1 MDKSFLADTKLAHLV
16 KLGMD
21 TTMGVFEAVFKFA
34 IFLIV
39 YFVSAIPGL
48 LWLAGIMLEV
58 CLITLPSAS
67 LSTATE

>member
-39 YFVSAIPGL
+39 YL
-48 LWLAGIMLEV
+48 
-58 CLITLPSAS
+58 CLQSQDFCGWQAS
-67 LSTATE
+67 CLRYV